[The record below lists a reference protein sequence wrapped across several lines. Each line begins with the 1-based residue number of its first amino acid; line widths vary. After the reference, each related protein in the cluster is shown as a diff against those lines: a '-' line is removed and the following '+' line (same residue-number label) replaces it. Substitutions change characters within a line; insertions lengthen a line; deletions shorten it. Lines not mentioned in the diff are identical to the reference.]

1 MVTGGVWVVDEGA
14 VRVLVEAASALLQPN
29 HLNALA
35 VFHRSLYSVVIVR
48 SEEWLTRSALVRGLI
63 SLKAMFCIFI

>member
-1 MVTGGVWVVDEGA
+1 VVTGGVWVVDESA

-35 VFHRSLYSVVIVR
+35 VLHRSLCQLGVI
-48 SEEWLTRSALVRGLI
+48 SEGWLTRSALVRGLI
-63 SLKAMFCIFI
+63 SLKAMFYIFI